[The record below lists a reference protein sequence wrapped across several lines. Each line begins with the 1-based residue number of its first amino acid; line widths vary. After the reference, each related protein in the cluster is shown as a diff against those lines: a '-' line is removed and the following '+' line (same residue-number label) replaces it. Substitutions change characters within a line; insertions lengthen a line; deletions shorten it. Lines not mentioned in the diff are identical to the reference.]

1 MYDGINI
8 KEQSIVDAH
17 YTDFRSITEDALLFD
32 AKTLKLELR
41 DNPTSASRSTNPFLA
56 NRKAHRDGAEARMA
70 VSRVMCA
77 GQVWM

>member
-1 MYDGINI
+1 MHDGINI

-41 DNPTSASRSTNPFLA
+41 DNHGIS
-56 NRKAHRDGAEARMA
+56 
-70 VSRVMCA
+70 
-77 GQVWM
+77 

>member
-1 MYDGINI
+1 VHDGINI

-41 DNPTSASRSTNPFLA
+41 DNP
-56 NRKAHRDGAEARMA
+56 RDQLM
-70 VSRVMCA
+70 
-77 GQVWM
+77 QVWLEIKASP